1 MSEDTYFNPRKVTDP
16 NDRLDEDANLCIR
29 GLFKHTQ
36 VVAHKVECHDKYP
49 NIDGYIELVDDKD
62 YPVGKLIVQAK
73 TYKSKYKGKNKA
85 EIPAY
90 FVAYAMRMR
99 NEICIFFSVDADENK
114 IYWKYISDDY
124 VRLFQKEGD
133 NTIHIYEFAM
143 MR

>member
-1 MSEDTYFNPRKVTDP
+1 MSEDKYFIPRKVTDP

-36 VVAHKVECHDKYP
+36 AVAHKVECHDKYP
-49 NIDGYIELVDDKD
+49 NIDGYIELVDDKEC
-62 YPVGKLIVQAK
+62 PVGKLVVQAK

-99 NEICIFFSVDADENK
+99 NEVCILFSVDADENK

-124 VRLFQKEGD
+124 IRLFQKEGD
-133 NTIHIYEFAM
+133 NTIHI
-143 MR
+143 